1 VWSERGP
8 ERKNP
13 ECKEMAK
20 DSAVNHAAPAAGLL
34 GPPGGGDFNAFD
46 GDQNLRRLLRR
57 RAPRLLDDHG
67 ARLSSFGFWVGGP
80 LEAQAVYSDRDA
92 PPRLAA
98 FGPDGERLGRV
109 IRNPAYDACHAEAY
123 RRGTIGLAHG
133 PKAAGHLISFVMGYM
148 LSQSD
153 ISIHCP
159 VTMTGAVAH
168 VLDRLAPAKLR
179 DAYLPALIRM
189 DGAAVSAGTWA
200 TEIHGGSDVG
210 ATATEARPDGDAWR
224 LTGLKWFASNAGG
237 GLAMATARPTGA
249 PTGGKGLGCYL
260 VPDPLPDG
268 TPNRLWV
275 RRLKDKLGT
284 RALATGE
291 IELDG
296 AWALEIAG
304 PPHGIKA
311 MMEALEYSRVHNAMA
326 ACAVQRRAFREAL
339 AWSTGRVAFDQAISA
354 YPMVRDTLLDMVA
367 ELEACLAL
375 AMESALAFDA
385 AQVDSA
391 LADHDARAWLRT
403 ATALA
408 KCRTAEEGA
417 RAAARALELV
427 GGNGYTEEWPTARL
441 YRDAMVLPV
450 WEGPGNIQALE
461 LLRATI
467 GKLRGDRAFLTRVGA
482 VADGLPAALA
492 TEAAAL
498 RDANDRAA
506 AALAYLRKNPTE
518 GPRHARRL
526 LDLMADTLCAA
537 LLLEAAGAD
546 LAKGDKRKALVAR
559 RYLAPRLERAGAI
572 DGTLDPA
579 HAAFE
584 AIVNYRAI
592 DA

>member
-1 VWSERGP
+1 
-8 ERKNP
+8 
-13 ECKEMAK
+13 MAR
-20 DSAVNHAAPAAGLL
+20 DSAVNDAAPAAGLT
-34 GPPGGGDFNAFD
+34 GGGDFNAFD
-46 GDQNLRRLLRR
+46 EDRNLRRLLRR

-67 ARLSSFGFWVGGP
+67 ARLSSFGAWVGGP
-80 LEAQAVYSDRDA
+80 LETQAVYSDRDA

-123 RRGTIGLAHG
+123 RRGAIGLAYG
-133 PKAAGHLISFVMGYM
+133 PEAAGHLISFVMGYM

-153 ISIHCP
+153 IAIHCP

-168 VLDRLAPAKLR
+168 VLDRLAPPAVR
-179 DAYLPALIRM
+179 AAYLPALVRM

-224 LTGLKWFASNAGG
+224 LTGVKWFASNAGG
-237 GLAMATARPTGA
+237 GLAMATARPAGA
-249 PTGGKGLGCYL
+249 PDGGKGLGCYL
-260 VPDPLPDG
+260 IADPLPDG

-291 IELDG
+291 IELDD

-311 MMEALEYSRVHNAMA
+311 MMEALEYSRIHNAMA

-339 AWSTGRVAFDQAISA
+339 AWSAGRVAFGQAIGA
-354 YPMVRDTLLDMVA
+354 YPMVRGTLLDMVA
-367 ELEACLAL
+367 ELEACTAL

-385 AQVDSA
+385 A
-391 LADHDARAWLRT
+391 LADHGARAWLRT

-408 KCRTAEEGA
+408 KCRTAEEGV

-467 GKLRGDRAFLTRVGA
+467 GKLRGDRAFLARIGA
-482 VADGLPAALA
+482 VSDGLPAALA
-492 TEAAAL
+492 TEAGIL
-498 RDANDRAA
+498 RETNDRVA
-506 AALAYLRKNPTE
+506 AALAYLRQNPAE

-537 LLLEAAGAD
+537 LLLEEAGAD
-546 LAKGDKRKALVAR
+546 LATGDGRKALVAR
-559 RYLAPRLERAGAI
+559 RYLTLHPARQGAI
-572 DGTLDPA
+572 DERADPA
-579 HAAFE
+579 HATFA
-584 AIVNYRAI
+584 AIVNEQAI